1 MHPVDPGLHSW
12 RHLYRDRVA
21 TKRRD
26 PLVMTGQDILDD
38 IRKLPGT
45 GEVIPIIDP
54 ATEEQITEFT
64 DCGPEAIN
72 DAVARAKETAESGVW
87 SEMPDY
93 DRAKVLWRVADL
105 IDENAE
111 ILAELESL
119 NAGIPPAQ
127 AQIITKVGSE
137 WFRYYAGWCTKIDG
151 TARDV
156 NTGGLT
162 GIDARM
168 HAYTLKEPY
177 GVVGLIFPWNGPVFN
192 FCAKLAPSL
201 AAGCSSVVKPA
212 EETPL
217 SALVLDGILAEAG
230 VPEGVANL
238 LIGYGHTA
246 GAGIIAHPDVEKVA
260 FTGSPEVGGE
270 IEHAA
275 GGGNLKK
282 VTLELGGKSPVLI
295 FDDAN
300 LKVAIPMAAFGT
312 FVHSGQACVCGS
324 RIFAQ
329 RGVYEQVVEGI
340 ANIANTLQL
349 GGPKE
354 EGTMIGPL
362 ISQKQLTRVL
372 GYLDQGRSDGVDV
385 VTGGHRLDR
394 KGSFVHPTVL
404 TNVDSTSR
412 LFQEEIFGPVVA
424 VIPFDDEDEAVALAN
439 DSTYGLA
446 ATAWTS
452 DLGRAHRIAKRL
464 KAGTVGLNCQMQF
477 DHSMPFGGYK
487 QSGWGYESG
496 KAGLETYLPTKVAGA
511 HMKSAPAPTS

>member
-1 MHPVDPGLHSW
+1 
-12 RHLYRDRVA
+12 
-21 TKRRD
+21 
-26 PLVMTGQDILDD
+26 MTVQAVLDE
-38 IRKLPGT
+38 IRKRPGT
-45 GEVIPIIDP
+45 GDVIPIIDP

-72 DAVARAKETAESGVW
+72 DAVARAKATAESGVW
-87 SEMPDY
+87 SGLPDY
-93 DRAKVLWRVADL
+93 DRAKVLWRGADL
-105 IDENAE
+105 IDENAD

-119 NAGIPPAQ
+119 KAGIPPAQ

-151 TARDV
+151 IARDV

-162 GIDARM
+162 GIDSHM
-168 HAYTLKEPY
+168 HTYTLREPY

-192 FCAKLAPSL
+192 YCAKLAPSL

-217 SALVLDGILAEAG
+217 SALVLDRILAEAG
-230 VPEGVANL
+230 VPEGVVNL
-238 LIGYGHTA
+238 VNGFGHTA
-246 GAGIIAHPDVEKVA
+246 GAAITAHPDVEKVA
-260 FTGSPEVGGE
+260 FTGSTEVGRA
-270 IEHAA
+270 IVHAA
-275 GGGNLKK
+275 ADSNLKK
-282 VTLELGGKSPVLI
+282 VTLELGGKSPVVV
-295 FDDAN
+295 FDDAD
-300 LKVAIPMAAFGT
+300 LSKAVPMAAFGT
-312 FVHSGQACVCGS
+312 FIHSGQACVCGS
-324 RIFAQ
+324 RILVQ
-329 RGVYEQVVEGI
+329 RGIFDQFVEKL
-340 ANIANTLQL
+340 ANFANGLPQ
-349 GGPKE
+349 GGYKD
-354 EGTMIGPL
+354 EGSVIGPL

-372 GYLDQGRSDGVDV
+372 GYLDQGRSDGVDI

-394 KGSFVHPTVL
+394 KGYFVHPTVL
-404 TNVDSTSR
+404 TNVASTSR

-446 ATAWTS
+446 ATAWTK

-496 KAGLETYLPTKVAGA
+496 KAGLETYLQTKIVWAQ
-511 HMKSAPAPTS
+511 M